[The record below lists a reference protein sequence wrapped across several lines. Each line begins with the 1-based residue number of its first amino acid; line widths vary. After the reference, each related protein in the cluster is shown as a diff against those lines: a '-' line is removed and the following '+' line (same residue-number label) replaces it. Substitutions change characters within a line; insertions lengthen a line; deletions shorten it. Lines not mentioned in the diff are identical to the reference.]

1 MLRQFGRFVHRFNIC
16 KGNLL
21 ETKQLCQ
28 TILEEVFVPALKKPA
43 DGFEQMSRSL
53 LEGMWAM
60 VPIIDYDAFMS
71 FTMHLAGVVVTE
83 DKSKT
88 MTFTSKVLLAYQIF
102 VHEVVLM
109 NRFLA
114 WLVRPILNFLMW
126 FSVFMTQRLPILA
139 YVQFGRS
146 HVY

>member
-1 MLRQFGRFVHRFNIC
+1 M
-16 KGNLL
+16 L

-53 LEGMWAM
+53 VEGMWAL
-60 VPIIDYDAFMS
+60 VPFLDYDAFVG
-71 FTMHLAGVVVTE
+71 FTMHLAGVEVAE
-83 DKSKT
+83 DKTKT
-88 MTFTSKVLLAYQIF
+88 LQFTSKVLLAYQIF
-102 VHEVVLM
+102 THEVVLM

-114 WLVRPILNFLMW
+114 WLVRPVLNFLMW